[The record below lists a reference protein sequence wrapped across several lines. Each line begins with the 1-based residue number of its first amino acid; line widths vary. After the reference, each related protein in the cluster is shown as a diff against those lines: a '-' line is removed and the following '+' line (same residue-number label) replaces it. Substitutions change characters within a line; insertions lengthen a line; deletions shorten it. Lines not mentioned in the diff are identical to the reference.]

1 MKSESPKLLDRKE
14 RFKFGKSYRDRVHRV
29 DQRVWKA
36 RTSTPDLV
44 QSLVEAA
51 RDRVPELLPIKW
63 ARMAASPFGF
73 FRGAVPLMAADL
85 AATPVTGLRVQICG
99 DAHVRN
105 FGAFAAPDGQIIFDI
120 NDFDETISGPWEWDV
135 KRFATSLVLAGRE
148 EAQEGDSHCRDAVEA
163 FVKSYRKTLAACS
176 ELTVLEL
183 ARYQVRRHPDA
194 VPVTSVLRKA
204 ERATPQHNL
213 EKLTEESRGKRRF
226 KEQKPLLTRV
236 SGATADAALRSL
248 GEYKTTLQADRRY
261 FFEMYSPADVAF
273 KVVGTGSVGT
283 RDYVVLLTGNGPEDG
298 LFLQVKE
305 EPPSA
310 YAALA
315 ASASATA
322 HQGERVVRGQRIMQS
337 QSDVL
342 LGWTTIE
349 GRDFLVR
356 QLSDHKAS
364 IETGDLKRS
373 GLLQYAEVCGEI
385 LGKAHARSGDPCV
398 LTGYCGSSDKLDKAI
413 ADFAIAYADQTEE
426 DHRAFVSAIQ
436 QGRIK
441 ATANA
446 ASTA

>member
-1 MKSESPKLLDRKE
+1 MKSELPKLVDREE
-14 RFKFGKSYRDRVHRV
+14 RFRFGKSCRERVHRV

-36 RTSTPDLV
+36 RTSTHDAV
-44 QSLVEAA
+44 QSLLEAA
-51 RDRVPELLPIKW
+51 HGRLTELLPIKW

-120 NDFDETISGPWEWDV
+120 NDFDETIHGPWEWDV
-135 KRFATSLVLAGRE
+135 KRLTTSLVLAGRE
-148 EAQEGDSHCRDAVEA
+148 AQESDSHCREAVET
-163 FVKSYRKTLAACS
+163 FGKNYRKTLAACS

-183 ARYQVRRHPDA
+183 ARYQVRRHADA

-204 ERATPQHNL
+204 ERATPRHNL
-213 EKLTEESRGKRRF
+213 EKLTEESRGKCRF

-236 SGATADAALRSL
+236 SEATADAVLRSL
-248 GEYKTTLQADRRY
+248 VEYKATLQADRRY
-261 FFEMYSPADVAF
+261 FFEMYSPEDVAF

-315 ASASATA
+315 APASA

-337 QSDVL
+337 QSDIL

-398 LTGYCGSSDKLDKAI
+398 LTGYCGSGDKLDKAI

-426 DHRAFVSAIQ
+426 DHRAFLSAIQ
-436 QGRIK
+436 QGKIK
-441 ATANA
+441 AAAGA
-446 ASTA
+446 ASIT

>member
-1 MKSESPKLLDRKE
+1 MKSELPKLVDREE
-14 RFKFGKSYRDRVHRV
+14 RFRFGKSCRERAHRV
-29 DQRVWKA
+29 DQSVWKA
-36 RTSTPDLV
+36 RPSTRDVV
-44 QSLVEAA
+44 QSLLEAA
-51 RDRVPELLPIKW
+51 HGRLTELLPIKW

-105 FGAFAAPDGQIIFDI
+105 FGAFTAADGQIIFDI
-120 NDFDETISGPWEWDV
+120 NDFDETLNGPWEWDV

-148 EAQEGDSHCRDAVEA
+148 AQESEPHCREAVEA
-163 FVKSYRKTLAACS
+163 FMKSYRKTLAVCS

-183 ARYQVRRHPDA
+183 ARYQVRRHADA
-194 VPVTSVLRKA
+194 VPVTSVLRQA
-204 ERATPQHNL
+204 ERATPRHNL

-236 SGATADAALRSL
+236 SEATADAVLHSL
-248 GEYKTTLQADRRY
+248 GEYKATLQAERRY
-261 FFEMYSPADVAF
+261 FFEMHSPEDVAF

-283 RDYVVLLTGNGPEDG
+283 RDYVVLFAGNGPQDA
-298 LFLQVKE
+298 LFLQLKE
-305 EPPSA
+305 APPSA
-310 YAALA
+310 YARLA
-315 ASASATA
+315 GCASATA

-337 QSDVL
+337 QSDIF

-426 DHRAFVSAIQ
+426 DHRAFLSAIQ
-436 QGRIK
+436 QGRIR
-441 ATANA
+441 A
-446 ASTA
+446 AAEGASIA